1 MERTDGRTGRL
12 TIVAA
17 LTEAVLTPEERAV
30 EVVCIRPGLSKNGN
44 YYSPEVVRGM
54 MPLFE
59 GARAFADHPGPG
71 ERPERSV
78 RDLVG
83 FYKAPRVGDDG
94 ALRATLKVSK
104 NAEWLWS
111 LIEES
116 VTDGHELVGISIDA
130 DGRVAQGRVEGKA
143 CRVVEG
149 ISKLN
154 SCDVVTRASAG
165 GRIERLLQADNGS
178 WWDSYEPDNERGVAM
193 QDASAALAASMG
205 VGIDGLQRGVTGQQ
219 LGHEG
224 PFGAGFA
231 AGTGLVQMGPTVAAE
246 IAGGRVMA
254 GGTYITEGVRTVADE
269 GTGTGTGAAAGAGGA
284 TAMSEAVTR
293 SVVPAGTGATAVVP
307 AGTGAPSGV
316 EVAALFEAERTAL
329 REEARRERRLI
340 ECERTLLRTL
350 SGASLPTAVMRRV
363 EKRFSGRVFEAGE
376 LEADLAD
383 ERALLA
389 ELTDVGLIRGM
400 GYEKQIRVGMTE
412 AERLQKAFD
421 QLFDIQE
428 GERVPQLGGIRE
440 AYVVATGDS
449 GIIGVSSPERLREA
463 DVTTAT
469 FSYLLGT
476 SMNKRLLKDYQA
488 WPSEWQKFCT
498 VTPIKD
504 FKQQDRIRLG
514 AFGSLSTVAE
524 DTAYTTLTLA
534 DTRAT
539 YLPAKRGNLV
549 PVTRETIV
557 NDDLYAIRQIPGKL
571 AVSAAFTLAEFV
583 YGILTSAAN
592 IYDASPLFT
601 NGGAHGNSAVVTP
614 GTPNTGA
621 ALASGAMQTGVTKM
635 RRQTNLAGKPIGLKP
650 RYLIVPP
657 ELEWQGMVVTKSAGA
672 PGANYNDI
680 NPMLG
685 YAEVIVAPQLASAT
699 GWYLAADPRV
709 IDTVEVGFVGGQI
722 NPILFIQD
730 QPLFGSNFTNDVITY
745 KVRHEYGGAVVDYRG
760 FYQGNN

>member
-1 MERTDGRTGRL
+1 VGRTGGSTGRL

-17 LTEAVLTPEERAV
+17 LTEATLTPEERAV

-44 YYSPEVVRGM
+44 YYAPEVVRGM

-59 GARAFADHPGPG
+59 GARAFADHPAPG

-83 FYKAPRVGDDG
+83 YYKAPRVGDDG

-104 NAEWLWS
+104 NADWLWS

-130 DGRVAQGRVEGKA
+130 DGRVAQGSVDGKT

-149 ISKLN
+149 ITKLN

-193 QDASAALAASMG
+193 QDAAAATGL
-205 VGIDGLQRGVTGQQ
+205 GIDQLQRPVSGRD
-219 LGHEG
+219 LSREG
-224 PFGAGFA
+224 AVSAGIQ
-231 AGTGLVQMGPTVAAE
+231 AGTGPIQMGPTVASD
-246 IAGGRVMA
+246 IAGGRIMA
-254 GGTYITEGVRTVADE
+254 GGTYITEAERGKHVADE
-269 GTGTGTGAAAGAGGA
+269 EKGTGTGTAAG
-284 TAMSEAVTR
+284 
-293 SVVPAGTGATAVVP
+293 GTATAVVP
-307 AGTGAPSGV
+307 AAPTGV

-329 REEARRERRLI
+329 RAEVQRERRLI

-350 SGASLPTAVMRRV
+350 SGASLPAAVTTRV
-363 EKRFSGRVFEAGE
+363 ERRFSGRVFEAGE
-376 LEADLAD
+376 LEAALAD
-383 ERALLA
+383 EWALLA

-400 GYEKQIRVGMTE
+400 GYEKQIRVGMSE

-449 GIIGVSSPERLREA
+449 GITGVSAPERLREA
-463 DVTTAT
+463 DITTAT

-476 SMNKRLLKDYQA
+476 SINKRLLKDYQA

-514 AFGSLSTVAE
+514 AFGSLSTVPE
-524 DTAYTTLTLA
+524 DTAYTTLTLS
-534 DTRAT
+534 DTRAV
-539 YLPAKRGNLV
+539 YQPAKRGNLV

-571 AVSAAFTLAEFV
+571 AVAAAFTLAEFV
-583 YGILTSAAN
+583 YGILTAAGN
-592 IYDASPLFT
+592 IYDGSPLFT

-621 ALASGAMQTGVTKM
+621 ALASGAMQTGVTRM
-635 RRQTNLAGKPIGLKP
+635 RRQTNLANKPIGLKP
-650 RYLIVPP
+650 RYLLVPP

-709 IDTVEVGFVGGQI
+709 VDTIEVGFVGGQI
-722 NPILFIQD
+722 NPVLFIQD

>member
-1 MERTDGRTGRL
+1 MTRADGSTGRL
-12 TIVAA
+12 IVLAA
-17 LTEAVLTPEERAV
+17 LTEATLTPEERAV

-44 YYSPEVVRGM
+44 YYAPEVVRGM

-59 GARAFADHPGPG
+59 GARAFADHPAPG

-83 FYKAPRVGDDG
+83 YYKAPRIGDDG

-104 NAEWLWS
+104 NADWLWS

-130 DGRVAQGRVEGKA
+130 DGRVAQGRVDGKT

-149 ISKLN
+149 ITKLN

-178 WWDSYEPDNERGVAM
+178 WWDHYEPDNERGVGM
-193 QDASAALAASMG
+193 QDAAAATGL
-205 VGIDGLQRGVTGQQ
+205 GIDQLQRPITGRD
-219 LGHEG
+219 LAHEG
-224 PFGAGFA
+224 PFGAGIG
-231 AGTGLVQMGPTVAAE
+231 AGTGPVQMGPTVASD
-246 IAGGRVMA
+246 IAGGRIMA
-254 GGTYITEGVRTVADE
+254 GGTYITEAEREGGRHVADE
-269 GTGTGTGAAAGAGGA
+269 EKGTGTGTAATAPGGTGGASAVVAAAAI
-284 TAMSEAVTR
+284 
-293 SVVPAGTGATAVVP
+293 
-307 AGTGAPSGV
+307 APTGV

-329 REEARRERRLI
+329 REELQQGRRLI

-350 SGASLPTAVMRRV
+350 SGASLPTAVTTRV
-363 EKRFSGRVFEAGE
+363 ERRFSGRVFEASE
-376 LEADLAD
+376 LEAALAD

-421 QLFDIQE
+421 QLFELYE

-440 AYVVATGDS
+440 AYVVATGDA
-449 GIIGVSSPERLREA
+449 GITGVSAPERLREA
-463 DVTTAT
+463 DITTAT
-469 FSYLLGT
+469 SSYLLGT

-514 AFGSLSTVAE
+514 AFGSLSTVPE

-534 DTRAT
+534 DTRAV
-539 YLPAKRGNLV
+539 YVPAKRGNLV

-571 AVSAAFTLAEFV
+571 AVAAAFTLAEFV
-583 YGILTSAAN
+583 YGILTAAGN
-592 IYDASPLFT
+592 IYDGSPLFT

-650 RYLIVPP
+650 RYLLAPP

-685 YAEVIVAPQLASAT
+685 YAEVIVAPQLSSPT

-709 IDTVEVGFVGGQI
+709 IDTIEVGFVGGQI
-722 NPILFIQD
+722 NPVLFIQD

>member
-1 MERTDGRTGRL
+1 VGRTDGSTGRL

-17 LTEAVLTPEERAV
+17 LTEATLTPEERAV

-44 YYSPEVVRGM
+44 YYAPEVVRGM
-54 MPLFE
+54 LPLFE
-59 GARAFADHPGPG
+59 GARAFADHPAPG

-83 FYKAPRVGDDG
+83 YYKAPRIGDDG

-104 NAEWLWS
+104 NADWLWS

-116 VTDGHELVGISIDA
+116 VTDGHELMGISIDA
-130 DGRVAQGRVEGKA
+130 DGRVAPGRVDGKT

-149 ISKLN
+149 ITKLN

-165 GRIERLLQADNGS
+165 GRIERLLNAREADNGS

-193 QDASAALAASMG
+193 QDTSAGVAAAMG

-224 PFGAGFA
+224 PCGAGFQ
-231 AGTGLVQMGPTVAAE
+231 AGTGPVQMGPTVASD

-254 GGTYITEGVRTVADE
+254 GGTYITEAERDGVRHVADE
-269 GTGTGTGAAAGAGGA
+269 EKGTGAG
-284 TAMSEAVTR
+284 
-293 SVVPAGTGATAVVP
+293 TAVV
-307 AGTGAPSGV
+307 AAAPTGV

-329 REEARRERRLI
+329 REELQQGRRLI

-350 SGASLPTAVMRRV
+350 TGASLPTALTTRV
-363 EKRFSGRVFEAGE
+363 ERRFSGRVFEASE
-376 LEADLAD
+376 LEAALAD

-412 AERLQKAFD
+412 GERLQKAFD

-449 GIIGVSSPERLREA
+449 GITGVSAPEQLREA
-463 DVTTAT
+463 DITTAT

-514 AFGSLSTVAE
+514 AFGSLSTVPE
-524 DTAYTTLTLA
+524 DTAYTTLTLS
-534 DTRAT
+534 DTRAV
-539 YLPAKRGNLV
+539 YVPAKRGNLV

-571 AVSAAFTLAEFV
+571 AVAAAFTLAEFV
-583 YGILTSAAN
+583 YGILTAAGN
-592 IYDASPLFT
+592 IYDGSPLFT
-601 NGGAHGNSAVVTP
+601 NGGAHGNSAVATP

-621 ALASGAMQTGVTKM
+621 ALASAAMQTGVTKM

-650 RYLIVPP
+650 RYLIAPP

-685 YAEVIVAPQLASAT
+685 YAEVIVAPQLSSPT

-709 IDTVEVGFVGGQI
+709 IDTIEVGFVGGQI
-722 NPILFIQD
+722 NPVLFIQD

>member
-1 MERTDGRTGRL
+1 MGRTDGSTGRL

-17 LTEAVLTPEERAV
+17 LTEAVLTPEAEERAV

-44 YYSPEVVRGM
+44 YYAPEVVRGM

-59 GARAFADHPGPG
+59 GARAFADHPAPG

-83 FYKAPRVGDDG
+83 YYKAPRIGDDG

-104 NAEWLWS
+104 NADWLWS

-130 DGRVAQGRVEGKA
+130 DGRVAPGTVDGKT

-149 ISKLN
+149 ITKLN

-178 WWDSYEPDNERGVAM
+178 WWDQYEPDNERGVAM
-193 QDASAALAASMG
+193 QDASAAVAASMG
-205 VGIDGLQRGVTGQQ
+205 LGIGQLQRPVTGQD
-219 LGHEG
+219 LTHEG
-224 PFGAGFA
+224 PFSTGIG
-231 AGTGLVQMGPTVAAE
+231 AGTGPVQMGPTIAAD
-246 IAGGRVMA
+246 IAGGRVIA
-254 GGTYITEGVRTVADE
+254 GGTYITEAERKGERHVADE
-269 GTGTGTGAAAGAGGA
+269 EKGTGTGIAAG
-284 TAMSEAVTR
+284 
-293 SVVPAGTGATAVVP
+293 GTATAVVP
-307 AGTGAPSGV
+307 AAPTGV

-329 REEARRERRLI
+329 REELQQGRRLI

-350 SGASLPTAVMRRV
+350 SGASLPTAVTTRV

-376 LEADLAD
+376 LEAALAD

-449 GIIGVSSPERLREA
+449 GITGVSAPEKLREA

-514 AFGSLSTVAE
+514 AFGSLSTVPE

-534 DTRAT
+534 DTRAV
-539 YLPAKRGNLV
+539 YQPAKRGNLV

-571 AVSAAFTLAEFV
+571 AVAAAFTLAEFV
-583 YGILTSAAN
+583 YGILTAAGN
-592 IYDASPLFT
+592 IYDGSPLFT

-650 RYLIVPP
+650 RYLVVPP

-685 YAEVIVAPQLASAT
+685 YAEVIVVPQLASAT

-722 NPILFIQD
+722 NPVLFIQD

>member
-1 MERTDGRTGRL
+1 VGRTDGSTGRL

-17 LTEAVLTPEERAV
+17 LTEAVLTPEAEERAV

-44 YYSPEVVRGM
+44 YYAPEVVRGM

-59 GARAFADHPGPG
+59 GARAFADHPAPG

-83 FYKAPRVGDDG
+83 YYKAPRIGDDG

-104 NAEWLWS
+104 NADWLWS

-130 DGRVAQGRVEGKA
+130 DGRVAPGTVDGKT

-149 ISKLN
+149 ITKLN

-178 WWDSYEPDNERGVAM
+178 WWDQYEPDNERGVAM
-193 QDASAALAASMG
+193 QDASAAVAASMG
-205 VGIDGLQRGVTGQQ
+205 LGIGQLQRPVTGQD
-219 LGHEG
+219 LTHEG
-224 PFGAGFA
+224 PFSTGIG
-231 AGTGLVQMGPTVAAE
+231 AGTGPVQMGPTIAAD
-246 IAGGRVMA
+246 IAGGRVIA
-254 GGTYITEGVRTVADE
+254 GGTYITEAERKGERHVADE
-269 GTGTGTGAAAGAGGA
+269 EKGTGTGIAAG
-284 TAMSEAVTR
+284 
-293 SVVPAGTGATAVVP
+293 GTATAVVP
-307 AGTGAPSGV
+307 AAPTGV

-329 REEARRERRLI
+329 REELQQGRRLI

-350 SGASLPTAVMRRV
+350 SGASLPTAVTTRV

-376 LEADLAD
+376 LEAALAD

-449 GIIGVSSPERLREA
+449 GITGVSAPEKLREA

-514 AFGSLSTVAE
+514 AFGSLSTVPE

-534 DTRAT
+534 DTRAV
-539 YLPAKRGNLV
+539 YQPAKRGNLV

-571 AVSAAFTLAEFV
+571 AVAAAFTLAEFV
-583 YGILTSAAN
+583 YGILTAAGN
-592 IYDASPLFT
+592 IYDGSPLFT

-650 RYLIVPP
+650 RYLVVPP

-685 YAEVIVAPQLASAT
+685 YAEVIVVPQLASAT

-722 NPILFIQD
+722 NPVLFIQD